1 MRQAEIVDTEASD
14 SDEDGGSGGSGPEHQ
29 LYTRGQRSEHF
40 TLVLQASCS
49 LPLPECQSDSQMHM
63 VLGDMAQ
70 LSSI

>member
-29 LYTRGQRSEHF
+29 LYTRGQRSSHF

-49 LPLPECQSDSQMHM
+49 
-63 VLGDMAQ
+63 
-70 LSSI
+70 